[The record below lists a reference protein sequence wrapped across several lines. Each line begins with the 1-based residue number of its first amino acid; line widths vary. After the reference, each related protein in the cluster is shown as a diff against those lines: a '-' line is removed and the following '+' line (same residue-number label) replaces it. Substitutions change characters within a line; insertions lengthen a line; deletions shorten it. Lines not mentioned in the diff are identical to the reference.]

1 LFEKVEG
8 EGHGGA
14 IRGNRMTAERATRVG
29 DPLRVEVITY
39 APTVFYHC
47 QHCELTF
54 QQMGIGDRVHRQEA
68 SEALPADLRQE
79 FHALSD
85 WVHRIQEEHRDRV
98 QIRVVDAASIEGFWK
113 SLRHG
118 ARRYPAV
125 ILDGKRRLSGSDI
138 DALDAELQQHLAPAS
153 LEGGDG
159 STP

>member
-1 LFEKVEG
+1 MAAEG
-8 EGHGGA
+8 SSGA
-14 IRGNRMTAERATRVG
+14 GN
-29 DPLRVEVITY
+29 PLRVEVITY

-68 SEALPADLRQE
+68 SEALPADLREE

-85 WVHRIQEEHRDRV
+85 WVHRLHDEHGDRV
-98 QIRVVDAASIEGFWK
+98 QIRIVDAASIEGFWK

-125 ILDGKRRLSGSDI
+125 ILDGRRRLSGSDI
-138 DALDAELQQHLAPAS
+138 DALDDELQQHLATTS
-153 LEGGDG
+153 TEGGDRAA
-159 STP
+159 P